1 MEAIFIPPPPGYRLL
16 YLEKNSAQ
24 FGALNTGA
32 NWSQGWGFTFNK
44 SISWTSVIPISIAQ
58 GNDGVLTNVSPQ
70 SGTTGKVQAY
80 NIRNA
85 TVAAQ
90 LIRVYFLVKT
100 DDLDLTV
107 SWS

>member
-1 MEAIFIPPPPGYRLL
+1 MEAIFTPPPPGYRLL

-24 FGALNTGA
+24 FGALNSGA

-44 SISWTSVIPISIAQ
+44 DVSWTSVIPISIAQ
-58 GNDGVLTNVSPQ
+58 GNDGVLTNVTPQ
-70 SGTTGKVQAY
+70 SSKAGKVQAY
-80 NIRNA
+80 NIRNT

-90 LIRVYFLVKT
+90 LIRVYFLVET
-100 DDLDLTV
+100 GDMELTV